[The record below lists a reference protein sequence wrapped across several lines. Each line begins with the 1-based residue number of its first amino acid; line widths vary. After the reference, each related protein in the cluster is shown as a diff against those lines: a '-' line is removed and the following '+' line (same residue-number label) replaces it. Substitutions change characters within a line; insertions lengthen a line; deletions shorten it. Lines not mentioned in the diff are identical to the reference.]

1 MGTKISNLTHVIVL
15 MRQVSRSSTAL
26 DGFDDHRR
34 SQDDGNDLEDEDLPL
49 LENRKPGSSQIF
61 DSFEI
66 SSSDMKVDAPQF
78 FETSVDDLGDDN
90 KSNKYHYFSEANIR
104 MGSLNESDIEESA
117 NDDNDDAK
125 FDLFENSTQANFK
138 YSDGKFVRRGSD
150 FHIQAP
156 SDDEDYSMPHP
167 TLPVPTSRTYK
178 WQNVDEG
185 DVMPYNNLSCSSGP
199 SAHHLPLE
207 KDLSRGIVRDRLSL
221 SAANSLNHHA
231 PESSTQ
237 PHETYLRNPLS
248 LLEPGDAAGDSDDIM
263 SDSTFGTGYNASISA
278 LFSNRGMDPLA
289 DQSAGGTYP
298 RLVIASPRLLAA
310 GKKRKIQDGGRYSCS
325 LCSQSFTA
333 KHNLTSKSPTLQIFV
348 ALSLMSVFQT
358 ILTLITARKTTH
370 MIVEVG
376 CSLLRVLFVGIARLG
391 KVPTKPKRCWNP
403 PNTQINLKLKDLCP
417 RR

>member
-1 MGTKISNLTHVIVL
+1 MGTNISNLTHIIVL

-26 DGFDDHRR
+26 DGFDDHSR
-34 SQDDGNDLEDEDLPL
+34 SQDDGNDLGDEDLPP
-49 LENRKPGSSQIF
+49 LEDRKPGSSQIF

-90 KSNKYHYFSEANIR
+90 KSNKYHYPSQPSIR
-104 MGSLNESDIEESA
+104 MASLNESDIEESA
-117 NDDNDDAK
+117 DDDNNDAK
-125 FDLFENSTQANFK
+125 SDFFEDTTQGNFK
-138 YSDGKFVRRGSD
+138 YFDGKFVRRVSD

-199 SAHHLPLE
+199 SADHLPLE
-207 KDLSRGIVRDRLSL
+207 KELSRSLARDKLSL

-237 PHETYLRNPLS
+237 PHETNLRNPLS
-248 LLEPGDAAGDSDDIM
+248 VLEPGDAAGDGDDIM
-263 SDSTFGTGYNASISA
+263 SNSTFGIGYNASISA

-289 DQSAGGTYP
+289 DKDLPLAHSQSAGGTHP
-298 RLVIASPRLLAA
+298 SLVMASPSLSAA
-310 GKKRKIQDGGRYSCS
+310 GKKRKMLGGGRFSCS
-325 LCSQSFTA
+325 LCSQSFPA
-333 KHNLTSKSPTLQIFV
+333 RHNLASKSPTLQIFV

-358 ILTLITARKTTH
+358 I
-370 MIVEVG
+370 
-376 CSLLRVLFVGIARLG
+376 
-391 KVPTKPKRCWNP
+391 
-403 PNTQINLKLKDLCP
+403 
-417 RR
+417 